1 MMIAFFRYEPTE
13 KSRVIDPK
21 LQQDMR
27 SARLYLR
34 AQGTE
39 NALAERE
46 QYH

>member
-13 KSRVIDPK
+13 KSRVVDPE

-27 SARLYLR
+27 SARLCLR

-46 QYH
+46 QHH